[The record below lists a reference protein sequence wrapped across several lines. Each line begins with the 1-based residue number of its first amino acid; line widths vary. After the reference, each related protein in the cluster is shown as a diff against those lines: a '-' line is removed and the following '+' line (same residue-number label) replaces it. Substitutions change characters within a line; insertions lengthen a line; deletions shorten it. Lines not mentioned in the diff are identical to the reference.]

1 MTQASFKKILVANRG
16 EIALRVIHAIKELGY
31 TSVIV
36 HSAAD
41 QDTLPVEMADEAY
54 LLHGQDVAETYLDQE
69 QIFCIAK
76 AAQVDAVHP
85 GYGFLSE
92 NAAFAK
98 SCASNG
104 LTFIG
109 PEPQT
114 LSQLG
119 DKIAAKV
126 LAEQVG
132 VPTIPGQSGKLPSG
146 KKLKSLGE
154 KIGYPLLVK
163 AAAGGGGKGMRVV
176 PSPAALEEAIA
187 GAKREGQAYFGD
199 DRVFLEKF
207 IEQPRHIEVQIL
219 GDGSG
224 NLIHL
229 FERECSV
236 QRRHQKMIEE
246 SPSPSIGV
254 KTREAMGEAA
264 LRLAKAAGYHSAGT
278 IEFIVDPQ
286 DRFYFLEVNTRLQ
299 VEHPIT
305 ELTTGVDLVKAQ
317 IKIAEG
323 HRLPLGQEDVRPQGH
338 AIECRLYAEDPERD
352 FLPADGRIGLLREPV
367 RPGVRLDSFLKEGQN
382 ILSLYDPLLAKLCV
396 HGANRKEA
404 LAKMNA
410 LLRDY
415 MLLGVRHNLDF
426 LRYVVNHPVFQ
437 KGHYHTHFVQ
447 EIMEDYLKGREA
459 PGPAWLVAALGFR
472 RPRAKASTGTEARA
486 NPLEGLNGFRNV

>member
-1 MTQASFKKILVANRG
+1 MTKASFKKILVANRG

-41 QDTLPVEMADEAY
+41 QDSLPVEMADEAY
-54 LLHGQDVAETYLDQE
+54 LLQGQEVAETYLDQE
-69 QIFCIAK
+69 QIFRIAK
-76 AAQVDAVHP
+76 GAKVDAVHP

-92 NAAFAK
+92 NSAFAK
-98 SCASNG
+98 GCASHG

-109 PEPQT
+109 PEAKT

-119 DKIAAKV
+119 DKIASKA
-126 LAEQVG
+126 LAEQAG
-132 VPTIPGQSGKLPSG
+132 VPTIPGQSGELPSG
-146 KKLKSLGE
+146 KKLKSLAE

-163 AAAGGGGKGMRVV
+163 AAAGGGGKGMRAVH
-176 PSPAALEEAIA
+176 SSEGLAEAIA
-187 GAKREGQAYFGD
+187 AAKREGQAYFGD

-207 IEQPRHIEVQIL
+207 IEKPRHVEVQIL
-219 GDGSG
+219 GDGKG
-224 NLIHL
+224 QLIHL
-229 FERECSV
+229 YERECSV

-246 SPSPSIGV
+246 SPSPSISA

-305 ELTTGVDLVKAQ
+305 ELTTGIDLVKAQ

-323 HRLPLGQEDVRPQGH
+323 HRLPVGQEDVRPQGH

-352 FLPADGRIGLLREPV
+352 FLPAEGRIGLLREPT
-367 RPGVRLDSFLKEGQN
+367 RPGVRLDSFLKEGQM
-382 ILSLYDPLLAKLCV
+382 ILPLYDPLLAKLCV

-404 LAKMNA
+404 LAKMDA

-415 MLLGVRHNLDF
+415 ILLGVRHNLDF
-426 LRYVVNHPVFQ
+426 LRFVVRHPVFQ
-437 KGHYHTHFVQ
+437 RGRYHTHFVQ
-447 EIMEDYLKGREA
+447 EIMEEFLKGREA
-459 PGPAWLVAALGFR
+459 PPVAWLVGALGFR
-472 RPRAKASTGTEARA
+472 RPRVTASMEKEARL